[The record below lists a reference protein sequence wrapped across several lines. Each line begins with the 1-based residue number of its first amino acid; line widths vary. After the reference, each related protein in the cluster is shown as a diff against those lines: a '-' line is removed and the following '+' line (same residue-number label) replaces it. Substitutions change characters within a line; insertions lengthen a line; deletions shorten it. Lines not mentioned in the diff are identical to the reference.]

1 MAGVADNV
9 HMRPVRD
16 QTTRRHVLLCAAL
29 AAVLLLAACSPAGD
43 STSPEESRDLPETTA
58 AAGAGDP
65 ETAAADRS
73 LHLVGCEPVDPDVEI
88 VCEAYDLVRRH
99 YVDQVSDE
107 ELALAANKGLE
118 HLDGATARSE
128 LVCPAPATPFIETC
142 NLALDHADTSTEA
155 AEAMVFGLAT
165 YGLDPHS
172 VYFDREALDLVQE
185 EQAGEIQGIG
195 AMVTAE
201 HPQTGEMCNVISD
214 GCQMSIVSTIDGTPA
229 DQAGLVPEDV
239 VLAVDGDS
247 IDGWT
252 VDEVTATVRGP
263 AGTEVIL
270 TVDRGGNVFDV
281 TITRAAFTVPVVE
294 SEVVGTTGYIALST
308 FTDNADELFQEAVT
322 DLLGQDIDTLV
333 VDLRNNPGGLLDTA
347 IEVTSAFL
355 PDGDVVVTE
364 GPDSSTT
371 YPVSGDQ
378 LVPDDVGVVMVVNG
392 ASASAAEVVSAVLQ
406 ERGRAT
412 IVGENTFGK
421 NTVQQR
427 FALSNGGALKLT
439 IARWLTPDGHDFGS
453 VGVTP
458 DALNDIATQLPVDR
472 VVQEALASSMTLG
485 G

>member
-1 MAGVADNV
+1 VK
-9 HMRPVRD
+9 R
-16 QTTRRHVLLCAAL
+16 RRHLCAL
-29 AAVLLLAACSPAGD
+29 AVAVGLLAACSSAGETRPVEQTQPLPA
-43 STSPEESRDLPETTA
+43 TTA
-58 AAGAGDP
+58 PGVTEPEPTGTSSAGA
-65 ETAAADRS
+65 ARS
-73 LHLVGCEPVDPDVEI
+73 LHLIGCDPVDPEVEI

-107 ELALAANKGLE
+107 ELARAAARGLNE
-118 HLDGATARSE
+118 LEDATSRSE
-128 LVCPAPATPFIETC
+128 LVCPAPASQFIDTC
-142 NLALDHADTSTEA
+142 DLALVKADTSTEA

-172 VYFDREALDLVQE
+172 VYFDPAALDLVEE

-201 HPQTGEMCNVISD
+201 DPTTGDVCNVISD
-214 GCQMSIVSTIDGTPA
+214 VCQMSIVSTIDGTPA
-229 DQAGLVPEDV
+229 DRAGLQPEDV
-239 VLAVDGDS
+239 VLAVDGAA

-263 AGTEVIL
+263 AGSDVIL
-270 TVDRGGNVFDV
+270 TVERGGDVFDV
-281 TITRAAFTVPVVE
+281 AITRAEFIIPIVE
-294 SEVVGTTGYIALST
+294 SEVVGTTGYVALNM
-308 FTDNADELFQEAVT
+308 FTDNGDELFQDAVS
-322 DLLGQDIDTLV
+322 DLLTADVSTLV

-347 IEVTSAFL
+347 IEVTSVFL
-355 PDGDVVVTE
+355 PDGEVVVTE

-371 YPVSGDQ
+371 YPVSGDL
-378 LVPDDVGVVMVVNG
+378 LVPEEVGVVVVVNG

-427 FALSNGGALKLT
+427 FSLSNGGALKLT
-439 IARWLTPDGHDFGS
+439 IARWITPEGHDFGS

-458 DALNDIATQLPVDR
+458 DVRNKIGTGLPVES
-472 VVQEALASSMTLG
+472 VVKEALASSLTLG